1 MKCRPAYSFIGE
13 KMIIEIWTK
22 EKYAKNEQ
30 NAFIARLAHAGLK
43 VKTARL
49 SRLYRIDADFS
60 RETFSK
66 IASQLLTD
74 NITEHSSLSPGKAGL
89 KNAYRVEVWL
99 KDSVTDVVGESVK
112 EAVLDVAGKLPA
124 AVRFGRAYYVACDS
138 ELKLKRAVSKTLV
151 NEVVNKFKIGK
162 C

>member
-22 EKYAKNEQ
+22 EKYAKNEEA
-30 NAFIARLAHAGLK
+30 AFIASLAHVGLK

-49 SRLYRIDADFS
+49 SRLYRVDADFS
-60 RETFSK
+60 KGTFLK
-66 IASQLLTD
+66 IASELLTD
-74 NITEHSSLSPGKAGL
+74 NITEFCSLTPGKAGL
-89 KNAYRVEVWL
+89 QNAFRVEVWL

-112 EAVLDVAGKLPA
+112 EAVADVAGKPAA

-138 ELKLKRAVSKTLV
+138 EAKLRSAVAKTLV